1 MSFQSS
7 SHFDSTTLL
16 IVKTEIDNTIKNVE
30 AGVTS
35 LIEDGALPFGIDD
48 ALVNLEQCSHV
59 LNLIDQRYIARLT
72 ELVAKVMQ
80 KVIQDS
86 QKSQIKQTDVE
97 AMSEATNIIKRYLDF
112 LCIRETRAP
121 QFLIPVM
128 NKLEIALNLPLTRE
142 GIFLNTFLETL
153 QPSVKFDAPENF
165 PASQYVLRLYKLS
178 LLHILQDKAS
188 ELDFRAMALCG
199 HYFATQAVGTPSAQ
213 YWQFVY
219 LALKHLDHTILTE
232 PRLRVLIAIERQSTT
247 FAQSPRFFSATQ
259 HDFADILALC
269 LSQDS
274 EVSQEIRAQL
284 GVYDDVLSDSQLEV
298 LSHQLYGPDFDTIQT
313 VVDLLSQ
320 KITDVSSKI
329 EMGLHV
335 ESAEVRENIYDN
347 LSEVAK
353 ILDVINLNDAARQL
367 QQQADHIRDNAGLTD
382 PQNADRLMNTLLFAT
397 NSLQILERNYTPV
410 RLKLKFNNTQITLAK
425 VEEAQDALCHE
436 SRLTLAK
443 VCNQVTQYAQ
453 DQDNHG
459 LQTLAE
465 QLREVSGA
473 LLFLE
478 SKQGHTIL
486 QKAANLIEQNIL
498 PNNKILT
505 LDQLRLLANTIIS
518 ADFFFEQ
525 MQNKQPLIEKS
536 LQVGEQSI
544 MTLEQAVA

>member
-16 IVKTEIDNTIKNVE
+16 IVKTEIDSTIKNVE
-30 AGVTS
+30 NGVTS
-35 LIEDGALPFGIDD
+35 LIEDGSLPFGIDD
-48 ALVNLEQCSHV
+48 ALVNLEQCAHV

-97 AMSEATNIIKRYLDF
+97 AMSEATSMIKRYLDF

-121 QFLIPVM
+121 QFLIPVI
-128 NKLEIALNLPLTRE
+128 NKLEMALNLPLTRE

-153 QPSVKFDAPENF
+153 QPSVKFDALENF

-178 LLHILQDKAS
+178 LLHILQGKAS

-199 HYFATQAVGTPSAQ
+199 NYFAEQAVGTSSAR
-213 YWQFVY
+213 YWEFVY
-219 LALKHLDHTILTE
+219 LALKHLDHTILTD
-232 PRLRVLIAIERQSTT
+232 PRLRVLINIERQSTT
-247 FAQSPRFFSATQ
+247 FAQSPQIFSATH
-259 HDFADILALC
+259 HDFADILSLC

-274 EVSQEIRAQL
+274 EVSQEIREQL
-284 GVYDDVLSDSQLEV
+284 SVYDDVLSDNQLEV
-298 LSHQLYGPDFDTIQT
+298 LSRQLYGPDFDTIQT
-313 VVDLLSQ
+313 IADLLSQ
-320 KITDVSSKI
+320 KIAEVSSKI
-329 EMGLHV
+329 EMGLHI
-335 ESAEVRENIYDN
+335 ESAEVRENIYEN

-353 ILDVINLNDAARQL
+353 ILDVINMNDAARQL
-367 QQQADHIRDNAGLTD
+367 QQQADHIRANDNLTD
-382 PQNADRLMNTLLFAT
+382 PKNADRLMNTLLFAT
-397 NSLQILERNYTPV
+397 NSLQILERNYTPT

-425 VEEAQDALCHE
+425 VEEAQEALCHE

-443 VCNQVTQYAQ
+443 VCDQVTQYAQ
-453 DQDNHG
+453 DQDNSG

-478 SKQGHTIL
+478 STQGHNIL
-486 QKAANLIEQNIL
+486 QKAANLIELNIL
-498 PNNKILT
+498 PNNKTLT
-505 LDQLRLLANTIIS
+505 LDQLRLLANAIIS

-544 MTLEQAVA
+544 VTLEQAVA